1 MGTRPDLDPIAGRSA
16 RLNWA
21 FGWYLHWYFYR
32 RFHAVRVARAGL
44 PRDWAGRP
52 VIVFGNHP
60 SWWDPAM
67 YILLCTKLFP
77 GRAGFGPMDA
87 AALENYG
94 VLRKMGVFAVDQ
106 SSTRGAAQFMTTSLR
121 ILRQPGTSL
130 WITGEG
136 HFTDARRRPVGLRPG
151 LAHLARR
158 VPNAVFLPLALEYAF
173 WNESKPEALAMFG
186 PPVPAPADDSVAGW
200 TAQFEQALGQTMDGL
215 AQLSIARDPAPF
227 QPLVQ
232 GGVGVGGIY
241 DLYRRGRA
249 WLGGRRFD
257 PAHEPHEAGE

>member
-1 MGTRPDLDPIAGRSA
+1 MTGQDPVRERSG

-21 FGWYLHWYFYR
+21 FGWYLRWFFYR

-44 PRDWAGRP
+44 PMAWPGRP

-67 YILLCTKLFP
+67 YILLCIKLFP
-77 GRAGFGPMDA
+77 GRAGYGPMDA
-87 AALENYG
+87 AALVRYG
-94 VLRKMGVFAVDQ
+94 VLRRMGVFGVDQ
-106 SSTRGAAQFMTTSLR
+106 SSLRGAAKFLGTSLR
-121 ILRQPGTSL
+121 ILGQPGTSL

-136 HFTDARRRPVGLRPG
+136 HFTDSRRRPIRLRPG

-158 VPNAVFLPLALEYAF
+158 VPDAVFLPLALEYAF

-186 PPVPAPADDSVAGW
+186 GPVAAPADDSVAGW
-200 TAQFEQALGQTMDGL
+200 TAQLEHALAQTMDDL
-215 AQLSIARDPAPF
+215 AQLSMARETAPF
-227 QPLVQ
+227 LPLVR
-232 GGVGVGGIY
+232 GGSGVGGIY

-249 WLGGRRFD
+249 WVSGRRFD
-257 PAHEPHEAGE
+257 PAHEPGE